1 MKKNL
6 IAASV
11 FVLGLFLGGASA
23 YASSANAGGSSPQQ
37 ITPEMAACI
46 SACQAAGGTRSA
58 CWACCVQNICPVE
71 DL

>member
-11 FVLGLFLGGASA
+11 FVFGLFLGGASA
-23 YASSANAGGSSPQQ
+23 FASSPGGSGTH

-46 SACQAAGGTRSA
+46 SSCEANGGTRSA
-58 CWACCVQNICPVE
+58 CWACCVNNICPIE